1 MELLSRLK
9 WIWRK
14 PKESRPKAAFTS
26 AIAVR
31 LYAERDATATAQPQP
46 DAAEADEHH
55 RPSRQLGHAA
65 GHAAAAG
72 LKLTV
77 DGDAEELA
85 RTGAD
90 RSEHGAGREI
100 DIVELAAGETAGPEA
115 LLVGIEVERKHSVVI
130 EIIGLDDGAAGI
142 EQKGALGVGDEHVAI
157 REDAQRKGVT
167 ARQSTGEIRK
177 LPADRVEA
185 QDRVALR
192 GVVECRLVG
201 VEIDPVGAAAL
212 DRHRN
217 IGTADG
223 MDIVLRGVADIARAV
238 LREQDR
244 FRGGIAGR
252 HRALEDAV
260 RIEFRHR
267 AGREIG
273 DVEIAGL
280 VRRRAGGEAAEA
292 SVQG

>member
-1 MELLSRLK
+1 MSRLK

-14 PKESRPKAAFTS
+14 AKESRPKAAFTS
-26 AIAVR
+26 AVAVR
-31 LYAERDATATAQPQP
+31 LYAERDSTAEAQPQP

-55 RPSRQLGHAA
+55 RPSRQLGHPA

-72 LKLTV
+72 LELTV
-77 DGDAEELA
+77 DGDAEELR

-142 EQKGALGVGDEHVAI
+142 EQKGALGVRDEHVAV

-167 ARQSTGEIRK
+167 ARQATGEIRE

-185 QDRVALR
+185 QDRATFR
-192 GVVECRLVG
+192 RVVERRLIR
-201 VEIDPVGAAAL
+201 VEVDPVGAAVL

-217 IGTADG
+217 IGATDG
-223 MDIVLRGVADIARAV
+223 MDIV
-238 LREQDR
+238 
-244 FRGGIAGR
+244 
-252 HRALEDAV
+252 
-260 RIEFRHR
+260 
-267 AGREIG
+267 
-273 DVEIAGL
+273 
-280 VRRRAGGEAAEA
+280 
-292 SVQG
+292 